1 MKLARFF
8 LIVSAAA
15 LLAGCMSAQTPTDST
30 TPWTPPKAA
39 QNSDNIWDSARAQKI
54 DFSKSLTLAELA
66 DIALQN
72 NPASRKAWNDAR
84 AAAAQVSQ
92 AQGYFMPT
100 LVANAGAGRDK
111 TTAEP
116 DTFDSSFTRYGP
128 GLQVNYLILNFGGG
142 RKAAVEAALQTV
154 YAANYSFNRSIQ
166 DILLAVETAYYG
178 SISAQA
184 GAQAAEAGVKDAHTA
199 LEAAQI
205 RKSAG
210 AGAELEVLQA
220 QAVYDQS
227 LYSLAGAQEQVMIA
241 RGDLAQ
247 AIGAP
252 ADTELRVAEPTV
264 SMADSLDT
272 PDMRKLIDEAL
283 NRRPD
288 VAALRATLAA
298 KKAIVRAVGSELW
311 PSLYFN
317 GNLNRDYFKNISGK
331 DMQES
336 DWSYSGGI
344 SLQWTLF
351 DGFQTLGDKRIAQA
365 QADSL
370 QAQLEQTELAASA
383 EVWAR
388 YHHYETAL
396 RKYKFSAAYLNSA
409 SSSYDLALDSY
420 KAGLKSILDLLN
432 AESQLAQARSQQIT
446 ARQETFTA
454 LANLAYST
462 GLLEKGG
469 SAETRDL
476 FSTPIKK
483 DDQP

>member
-1 MKLARFF
+1 MKFARFVF
-8 LIVSAAA
+8 IAGSAA
-15 LLAGCMSAQTPTDST
+15 LLAGCMSAQPPTT
-30 TPWTPPKAA
+30 AAAPWTPPKAA
-39 QNSDNIWDSARAQKI
+39 QNPDNIWDSVRAQTI
-54 DFSKSLTLAELA
+54 DFSKPLTLAELA

-84 AAAAQVSQ
+84 AAAAQVSL
-92 AQGYFMPT
+92 ARGYFMPT
-100 LVANAGAGRDK
+100 LVANAEASREK
-111 TTAEP
+111 TMAEP
-116 DTFDSSFTRYGP
+116 DTFDSSFTKYGP

-178 SISAQA
+178 SISAKA
-184 GAQAAEAGVKDAHTA
+184 GVQAAKANVKDAHTA

-210 AGAELEVLQA
+210 AGTELEVLQA

-227 LYSLAGAQEQVMIA
+227 LYGLASAQGQALIA
-241 RGDLAQ
+241 RGSLAQ

-252 ADTELRVAEPTV
+252 ADIELRVAEPTV
-264 SMADSLDT
+264 NVADSLNT
-272 PDMRKLIDEAL
+272 LDMRKLIDEAL

-288 VAALRATLAA
+288 IAALRATLAA
-298 KKAIVRAVGSELW
+298 KNAIVRAVGSELW

-317 GNLNRDYFKNISGK
+317 GNATREYFKNLSGK
-331 DMQES
+331 DMQDS
-336 DWSYSGGI
+336 DWSYGGGL

-351 DGFQTLGDKRIAQA
+351 DGFQILSAKRIAQA

-370 QAQLEQTELAASA
+370 QAQLQQAELAASA

-388 YHHYETAL
+388 YHNYETAL
-396 RKYKFSAAYLNSA
+396 QKYKFSTAFLNSA

-432 AESQLAQARSQQIT
+432 AESQLAQARSQQI
-446 ARQETFTA
+446 ASRQETFTA

-462 GLLEKGG
+462 GLLEEGG
-469 SAETRDL
+469 STKNAGFIFNL
-476 FSTPIKK
+476 H
-483 DDQP
+483 